1 MVGGVGGRF
10 LGRIEGRGWLLRKNR
25 TENGRRADP
34 SGSNPHSYGE
44 SFSES
49 GFIWAIQKFNAV
61 RAALRTDVLLGVKI
75 SPLLAGLVDDLMLS
89 LCLFLFSEVA
99 YYLFIFSGKGFRRF
113 SSRDRKSV
121 V

>member
-61 RAALRTDVLLGVKI
+61 RAALRTDDRANMNISVFIALLWV
-75 SPLLAGLVDDLMLS
+75 
-89 LCLFLFSEVA
+89 CT
-99 YYLFIFSGKGFRRF
+99 RF
-113 SSRDRKSV
+113 
-121 V
+121 